1 MWFEFYCGAILS
13 WSFYKD
19 LFAFNRLS
27 FFFYKSLWC
36 VVALFTN
43 NGQRCPLFL
52 NFLLIL
58 WQHLPPFRRKLL
70 SEHREANMR
79 SNNSIQGFLSW
90 TWLLDPTERTFFTTG
105 PIKRSVPKAIASM
118 TYYAKDLV
126 NKCFTLI
133 DVQLVFWELEY
144 CCLIVL
150 VKSFIMC
157 R

>member
-1 MWFEFYCGAILS
+1 
-13 WSFYKD
+13 
-19 LFAFNRLS
+19 
-27 FFFYKSLWC
+27 
-36 VVALFTN
+36 
-43 NGQRCPLFL
+43 
-52 NFLLIL
+52 
-58 WQHLPPFRRKLL
+58 
-70 SEHREANMR
+70 
-79 SNNSIQGFLSW
+79 
-90 TWLLDPTERTFFTTG
+90 
-105 PIKRSVPKAIASM
+105 VPKAIASM